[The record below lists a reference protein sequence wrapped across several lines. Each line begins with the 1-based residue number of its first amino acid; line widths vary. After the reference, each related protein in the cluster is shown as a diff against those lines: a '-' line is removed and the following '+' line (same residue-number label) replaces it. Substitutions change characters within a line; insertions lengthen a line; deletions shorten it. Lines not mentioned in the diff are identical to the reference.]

1 MTPGTGIRIDL
12 DGNKVRLTVVAGDPP
27 EPCAQVWLTPDKAR
41 ELARMVRNA
50 ADFTAAVFGP
60 AQGSA

>member
-1 MTPGTGIRIDL
+1 MMAPLSIEITSEGPLVYVRMLDHRNSSAMTAVLNAD
-12 DGNKVRLTVVAGDPP
+12 
-27 EPCAQVWLTPDKAR
+27 QAR